1 MDILALVP
9 MFVMLVMA
17 VTCLALALLYLKL
30 ERRCARLERDVGIL
44 IRQVTK
50 LIYWE
55 TKDVGET
62 AGGEA
67 DGGKTS
73 AEAADAPVSIEA
85 TGGP

>member
-30 ERRCARLERDVGIL
+30 EKRCAQLERDVGIL

-55 TKDVGET
+55 TKDLG
-62 AGGEA
+62 AI
-67 DGGKTS
+67 D
-73 AEAADAPVSIEA
+73 AEAADEPVSLEA